1 MGYRSIHREFY
12 LNGSSYSK
20 EELRTIAY
28 DLVKEGESF
37 EQSIGDFLLDWLDS
51 KSYVEVYTSGSTG
64 DPKRIELQKSHMLNS
79 AKATGGFFDLQAGN
93 SCLLCLSADFIAGK
107 MMLVRAMVLGL
118 KLDYVEP
125 TSNPLEHNNRKY
137 DFCAMVP
144 LQLQNSL
151 NKLDNIKTL
160 IVGGAPIT
168 KELKV
173 QEQVQNQHTQIFE
186 TYGMTETVTHVAVKR
201 LKNIR
206 LSAVEAVGKA
216 NTPKPENNFMAL
228 PNVHFSL
235 DERNCLVIK
244 APKVN
249 DDPIVTNDVVKLFSD
264 TEFEWLGR
272 YDNVIN
278 SGGVKLFPE
287 QIEAKL
293 EPIMPSRF
301 FVAGLPDEKLGK
313 KLVLLIEGTLESDK
327 LFQKIKSL
335 GTLQKFE
342 VPKAIHV
349 IPTFLETETGKIR
362 RKQTLGII
370 KK

>member
-1 MGYRSIHREFY
+1 
-12 LNGSSYSK
+12 
-20 EELRTIAY
+20 
-28 DLVKEGESF
+28 
-37 EQSIGDFLLDWLDS
+37 
-51 KSYVEVYTSGSTG
+51 
-64 DPKRIELQKSHMLNS
+64 
-79 AKATGGFFDLQAGN
+79 
-93 SCLLCLSADFIAGK
+93 
-107 MMLVRAMVLGL
+107 
-118 KLDYVEP
+118 
-125 TSNPLEHNNRKY
+125 
-137 DFCAMVP
+137 
-144 LQLQNSL
+144 
-151 NKLDNIKTL
+151 
-160 IVGGAPIT
+160 
-168 KELKV
+168 
-173 QEQVQNQHTQIFE
+173 
-186 TYGMTETVTHVAVKR
+186 
-201 LKNIR
+201 
-206 LSAVEAVGKA
+206 
-216 NTPKPENNFMAL
+216 MAL